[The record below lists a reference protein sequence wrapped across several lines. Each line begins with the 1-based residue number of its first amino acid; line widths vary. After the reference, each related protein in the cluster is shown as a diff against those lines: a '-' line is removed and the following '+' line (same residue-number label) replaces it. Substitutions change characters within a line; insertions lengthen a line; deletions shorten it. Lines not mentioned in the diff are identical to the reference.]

1 MECKKETTM
10 TKNSKT
16 TRRTVRALAA
26 AALSLTL
33 VFAATV
39 PVAAATLTDVRTL
52 RTEVATAST
61 EIVALMQQARDAM
74 VSVRDALQAN
84 RISMTRVA
92 PDLAAALKTRLDA
105 LRQGMMGLVT
115 DRETFIGQMVAF
127 RSYMLNKQS
136 NDAYDTLLAVQ
147 TGQVQWKTA
156 VEGWIASAKSL
167 ASDITALAS
176 RTGPI
181 WEQKKADQAAFL
193 AALKEKKTALLA
205 NHEAVQA
212 QVQQLNGLLRQ
223 VRAKIVAGA
232 LSSLSPADP
241 QWVKDQVKDQLS
253 QLRSDVG
260 QTFDGSVAQQMQAFQ
275 DARTAADHSAALAA
289 LDQAIADQSQRAA
302 ALAGFIAKARTVLD
316 KLDAAASASPAA
328 TTTPTPA

>member
-241 QWVKDQVKDQLS
+241 QWVKDQLS